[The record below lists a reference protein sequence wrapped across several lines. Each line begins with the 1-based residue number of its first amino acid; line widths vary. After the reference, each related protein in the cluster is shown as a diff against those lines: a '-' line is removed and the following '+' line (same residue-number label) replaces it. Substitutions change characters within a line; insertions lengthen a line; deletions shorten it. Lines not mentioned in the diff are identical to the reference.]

1 MLHWNIEIRKN
12 DDKGA
17 VVMKFVKS
25 KAITFMMVLV
35 LVFQLISVSAFA
47 EEKKIAAPSQSLMS
61 AKTAESVIEM
71 MGYYKA
77 AIANPEGA
85 DVYGSLEEDTEP
97 IAHFETKQIVWVK
110 PANADWYEV
119 YNEDQEDE
127 MVYIRV
133 SDVKDLTAD
142 GEYIVIAEAFPEIE
156 FIWETEDHTF
166 GQPAHMRAVL
176 DEYETQP
183 YLLQW
188 QISPDGEN
196 WTDIEN
202 ETGEEMPIVITRDN
216 YKNRWQVV
224 IRLLEPIE
232 NS

>member
-1 MLHWNIEIRKN
+1 
-12 DDKGA
+12 
-17 VVMKFVKS
+17 MKFVKS